1 MGVHSIFKPQAF
13 QVFYKDK
20 KVKKKKTTL
29 CFLRYNNQI
38 KFLSDNL
45 HRLAKQKCMKLTNYL
60 VNLVTATY
68 THMEMDIQDTSTITH
83 SNHITGQDIRMLSN
97 R

>member
-1 MGVHSIFKPQAF
+1 MGIHSIFKTQAF

-20 KVKKKKTTL
+20 KVKKKN
-29 CFLRYNNQI
+29 CAFFHYNSQI

-45 HRLAKQKCMKLTNYL
+45 HSLAKQKCMKLTNYL
-60 VNLVTATY
+60 VNLVTATH
-68 THMEMDIQDTSTITH
+68 THTEMDIQDTSTTTH
-83 SNHITGQDIRMLSN
+83 SNRITGQDIQMLSN